1 MKYVTSV
8 GMTFILVTKI
18 YRVVYGNG
26 CGSFIA
32 LLFIFVVA
40 FYFIYF
46 LVNME
51 LGD

>member
-1 MKYVTSV
+1 MTSV
-8 GMTFILVTKI
+8 GMIFILVTEI
-18 YRVVYGNG
+18 CRVVYGNC
-26 CGSFIA
+26 CGDFIA